1 MSELPNVD
9 LQASQDAEHL
19 RLLAIF
25 HYVVA
30 AMMAL
35 WGTFPIFHVVFGAFM
50 AFAKVPPGK
59 DGELSPALFG
69 WLFML
74 AGGAFVLLGWSLA
87 VCTFLAGRNLVKRRR
102 YLFCLVVAGVM
113 AATCMPFGTV
123 LGVFTIIVLMR
134 PTVKQAFGVVP
145 TA

>member
-1 MSELPNVD
+1 VD
-9 LQASQDAEHL
+9 SPSSQDAEHL
-19 RLLAIF
+19 RLLSIF

-35 WGTFPIFHVVFGAFM
+35 WGCFPIIHVVVGAFM
-50 AFAKVPPGK
+50 AFSKLPPGK
-59 DGELSPALFG
+59 AGEPSPALFG

-74 AGGAFVLLGWSLA
+74 VGGAFVLVGWTLA
-87 VCTFLAGRNLVKRRR
+87 VCTFLAGRNLAKRRR
-102 YLFCLVVAGVM
+102 HLFCIVVAGIM

-134 PTVKQAFGVVP
+134 PTVKEAFGVTVP
-145 TA
+145 GR